1 MTEKAGRKVSY
12 QEGGRLQSWLENCTM
27 ADLLSSRWHRFCP
40 PPSFHSITLPQCGAC
55 LGTCLGWHLASAYC
69 PSAWYLS
76 LPWSSD
82 RSWVSTSDISLHF
95 SLCTDAALGAPAAPL
110 CCRWVPRSRDGA
122 LSGSG
127 GAHTALPTL
136 RSSPRAGWATLLRVW
151 LLSGTE
157 CNYSRQHPA
166 CATLQVSSHP
176 RLQHNRP
183 CSRSAGASLSHK
195 GCSHLYCA

>member
-82 RSWVSTSDISLHF
+82 RNWVSTSDISLHF

-122 LSGSG
+122 LGGRGGSTHCP
-127 GAHTALPTL
+127 A
-136 RSSPRAGWATLLRVW
+136 
-151 LLSGTE
+151 
-157 CNYSRQHPA
+157 HPA
-166 CATLQVSSHP
+166 QLSTCWLGH
-176 RLQHNRP
+176 
-183 CSRSAGASLSHK
+183 ASEGL
-195 GCSHLYCA
+195 AAFRN